1 MLQRIF
7 STVRSLF
14 YAFIRMLGK
23 RFDLIEDARFS
34 RAFSTLTKIERR
46 IFATFATIFIISTVL
61 LLEMVN
67 VAFLVKVPAHRGGIV
82 EAAVGAPKFIN
93 PLLATSD
100 TDRDLTALV
109 YSGLMR
115 RDQSGTL
122 IPDLAQSYTISPD
135 GLTYTFT
142 LRPHTMFQDNSPL
155 TASDVAFTIARAKES
170 SIRGDIRG
178 RWDGVSVA
186 TPDQRTIIFTLKRPY
201 VSFLDNTTIGILPMH
216 LWGKV
221 ATDAFITSDFNTD
234 PIGSGPYQVHVI
246 NRSNDG
252 KAITSYELSAF
263 EKFTLGA
270 PYLQTLTF
278 SFYPDEDAELKA
290 LQNGS
295 VQSIASLSPQSAA
308 HVRGGE
314 EIALYPEQRLYGV
327 FFNQTQNPVF
337 SDPVVRT
344 VLGKIIDR
352 PTMVHT
358 VFSGYAVPLSKPIP
372 PGIVGYVPETPQ
384 SLRPQPIAEAQAA
397 LAKDGWKLDPAKNV
411 LTKKNKKVTVE
422 LRFTLATRNIPELK
436 QIAEILKATWEQAG
450 IRVDIA
456 YYDEGDLRETIIRPR
471 KYDALLFGG
480 VFPAESALYSFWH
493 SSQRNDPGYN
503 VSMYANPKTDKIL
516 EKIFSTA
523 SLSDRIAEYATFD
536 QEIARD
542 APAVFLYAPDFMYAI
557 PSDLH
562 GIIPGTITDSPD
574 RFANVYQWYRETD
587 SVWKIFAQ

>member
-1 MLQRIF
+1 
-7 STVRSLF
+7 
-14 YAFIRMLGK
+14 MLGK
-23 RFDLIEDARFS
+23 RFELIEDARFS
-34 RAFSTLTKIERR
+34 RAFNAFTKTERRVFGALAVIFVASTL
-46 IFATFATIFIISTVL
+46 L

-67 VAFLVKVPAHRGGIV
+67 TAFLVKIPAHRGGLT
-82 EAAVGAPKFIN
+82 EAAIGAPKFIN

-115 RDQSGTL
+115 RDQSGAL
-122 IPDLAQSYTISPD
+122 IPDLAEHYTVSPD

-142 LRPHTMFQDNSPL
+142 LRPNLVFQDNAPL
-155 TASDVAFTIARAKES
+155 TANDVAFTIARAKEG

-178 RWDGVSVA
+178 RWDGVTVA
-186 TPDQRTIIFTLKRPY
+186 TSSDQRTIIFTLKRPY

-216 LWGKV
+216 LWNKIS
-221 ATDAFITSDFNTD
+221 TDAFITSDLNTD
-234 PIGSGPYQVHVI
+234 PVGSGPYQVHAI
-246 NRSNDG
+246 NRSSDG
-252 KAITSYELSAF
+252 KTITSYELGSF
-263 EKFTLGA
+263 EKFALGA
-270 PYLQTLTF
+270 PYLQTITF
-278 SFYPDEDAELKA
+278 SFYPDEESELKA
-290 LQNGS
+290 LQGGS

-308 HVRGGE
+308 RLRTGE
-314 EIALYPEQRLYGV
+314 KIILYPEQRLYGV
-327 FFNQTQNPVF
+327 FFNQAQNPIF

-344 VLGKIIDR
+344 LLGNTIDR
-352 PTMVHT
+352 QKIVNT
-358 VFSGYAVPLSKPIP
+358 VFSGYALPLTKPIP
-372 PGIVGYVPETPQ
+372 PGIVGFVPETPQ
-384 SLRPQPIAEAQAA
+384 SMQPQPASDAQVA
-397 LAKDGWKLDPAKNV
+397 LSKDGWKLDPTKNV

-436 QIAEILKATWEQAG
+436 QIAELLKTTWEQAG
-450 IRVDIA
+450 VRVDIA

-503 VSMYANPKTDKIL
+503 ISMYANPKTDKIL

-523 SLSDRIAEYATFD
+523 PLADRVAGYATFD

-542 APAVFLYAPDFMYAI
+542 APAAFLYAPDFIYAV
-557 PSDLH
+557 PNDLR
-562 GIIPGTITDSPD
+562 GIIPGTVTDSPD

-587 SVWKIFAQ
+587 DVWKIFAK